1 MVSYADDGTVGKV
14 PRKNIVEDKDIV
26 IGETYFV
33 HWSDGKKYSAE
44 VLFIGKN
51 VVNYSVHDAVYLYLL

>member
-1 MVSYADDGTVGKV
+1 MYFSEEKETYAVVSYADDGTVGKV

-33 HWSDGKKYSAE
+33 R
-44 VLFIGKN
+44 
-51 VVNYSVHDAVYLYLL
+51 